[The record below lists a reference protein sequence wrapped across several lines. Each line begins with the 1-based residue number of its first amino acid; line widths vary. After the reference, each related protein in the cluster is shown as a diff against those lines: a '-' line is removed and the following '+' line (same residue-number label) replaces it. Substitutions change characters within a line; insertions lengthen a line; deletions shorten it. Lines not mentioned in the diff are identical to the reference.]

1 VATTLS
7 DTESVAA
14 PQMGGGNGGA
24 ANDSAALA
32 ASRMSGDRRTRYEG
46 MFTNRA
52 KQLVKGAGHVSLGGD
67 RGSTGAPLN
76 DVDHGSAILTKSTQ
90 AILDVRA
97 ATYEG
102 AWNTA
107 RVMDGIR
114 DEFWGA
120 SGEMS
125 VVRSM
130 AMRDSMLRDSLS
142 KSVTQ
147 DITRSFTA
155 GNLGLNGVP
164 YGLVPFDLLAPSRL
178 IYPVYTLFRNKFPR
192 PAGQGAS
199 RQVYGLLGIS
209 GSQTGG
215 QGVIDISIPELVS
228 PTATMGATNWPIQ
241 LPKAGSQTEYKLNV
255 PYRFFGLTESL
266 SWLAQFEGQGFEDL
280 SALANLILL
289 QEMMLGEE
297 YQMLAGSS
305 QNLPTPAAPTVTVRT
320 AGSNETGLTGVTTNI
335 AVKVTALNY
344 FGETIASASSGN
356 VTASNGQV
364 ADVVLPA
371 VPGAQQ
377 FNIYMTT
384 NGGTFFL
391 MAGTSV
397 QSGTTYQGTMTANS
411 VGGTRFT
418 LQGPVA
424 TTSNNPGGVNTQP
437 PAADTGTGS
446 SNRMEGLIPTLSGLS
461 AQGSGPYANVGF
473 ESANVWKGGYINQS
487 VGTHLSTNAIFTA
500 LDAMWENN
508 GMNNVTPGVYRA
520 DPSEIVADGG
530 DLMRLANDM
539 LLQGN
544 SLNYLFNISQ
554 DQVSGMRA
562 GAAVAEFVNP
572 VTRSTV
578 KLTVHPWMSQG
589 TALLMSYQLPQT
601 WSHVDNAWEM
611 TCVQD
616 YVSVAWPVIDP
627 TFRYSIFLLGTL
639 VAHAPFYSGIL
650 QGLQVSDVTP
660 FS

>member
-1 VATTLS
+1 MADILS
-7 DTESVAA
+7 SAEEIAA
-14 PQMGGGNGGA
+14 PSMGAGAPVGAVNAQMATQAGRRS
-24 ANDSAALA
+24 DYEAL
-32 ASRMSGDRRTRYEG
+32 
-46 MFTNRA
+46 FTT
-52 KQLVKGAGHVSLGGD
+52 KSKELVKGVGHVTNNGV
-67 RGSTGAPLN
+67 PLSEGQ
-76 DVDHGSAILTKSTQ
+76 HSGEILTKATQ
-90 AILDVRA
+90 AALDVRA
-97 ATYEG
+97 STLAGTSDADAVLG
-102 AWNTA
+102 
-107 RVMDGIR
+107 GLSR
-114 DEFWGA
+114 DFLNHRNFA
-120 SGEMS
+120 P
-125 VVRSM
+125 M
-130 AMRDSMLRDSLS
+130 AYQLKQSAQLN
-142 KSVTQ
+142 K
-147 DITRSFTA
+147 SFTA
-155 GNLGLNGVP
+155 GNLGLGGVP

-215 QGVIDISIPELVS
+215 QGVVDISMPELVGS
-228 PTATMGATNWPIQ
+228 PAPSSLGGANWPLN
-241 LPKAGSQTEYKLNV
+241 LPKTGSQTEYKLNV

-266 SWLAQFEGQGFEDL
+266 SWLAQFEGQGFEDI
-280 SALANLILL
+280 SALANLVLL

-305 QNLPTPAAPTVTVRT
+305 QNLAAPATVTATART
-320 AGSNETGLTGVTTNI
+320 AGSNETPLNTTSVN
-335 AVKVTALNY
+335 VEVTALNY
-344 FGETIASASSGN
+344 FGESIASAALSSA
-356 VTASNGQV
+356 VTTTSGV
-364 ADVVLPA
+364 SVVDVTISP

-377 FNIYMTT
+377 YNIYVKSASASSYY
-384 NGGTFFL
+384 L

-397 QSGTTYQGTMTANS
+397 QGGVTYQGSQTPNS
-411 VGGTRFT
+411 VGGARFT
-418 LQGPVA
+418 LQGNVPTAGA
-424 TTSNNPGGVNTQP
+424 TP
-437 PAADTGTGS
+437 PSADTGTGG

-461 AQGSGPYANVGF
+461 ATGSGPYANVGF
-473 ESANVWKGGYINQS
+473 ESSNVWKGGYVNQS

-500 LDAMWENN
+500 LDALWENN
-508 GMNNVTPGVYRA
+508 GLNNVSPGVYKA

-544 SLNYLFNISQ
+544 SLNYLLNISQ
-554 DQVSGMRA
+554 DQISGIRA

-611 TCVQD
+611 TVVQD
-616 YVSVAWPVIDP
+616 YVSVAWPVIDA
-627 TFRYSIFLLGTL
+627 TFRYSIFLLGSL

-650 QGLQVSDVTP
+650 QGLQVSDTTP

>member
-1 VATTLS
+1 VADILPGG
-7 DTESVAA
+7 EEIAA
-14 PQMGGGNGGA
+14 PTMGAGAPVGAVNAQMTQA
-24 ANDSAALA
+24 A
-32 ASRMSGDRRTRYEG
+32 RRTDYEAL
-46 MFTNRA
+46 FTTKA
-52 KQLVKGAGHVSLGGD
+52 KELVKGVGHVTNGGV
-67 RGSTGAPLN
+67 PLSEGR
-76 DVDHGSAILTKSTQ
+76 HSGEILTKATQ
-90 AILDVRA
+90 AALDVRTSTMQGREDA
-97 ATYEG
+97 DTVLG
-102 AWNTA
+102 G
-107 RVMDGIR
+107 MSR
-114 DEFWGA
+114 DFLNHRSFA
-120 SGEMS
+120 PVAYQLKQSS
-125 VVRSM
+125 V
-130 AMRDSMLRDSLS
+130 LN
-142 KSVTQ
+142 K
-147 DITRSFTA
+147 SFTA

-215 QGVIDISIPELVS
+215 QGVVDISIPELVQS
-228 PTATMGATNWPIQ
+228 GASGIGGTNWPLN
-241 LPKAGSQTEYKLNV
+241 LPKTGSQTEYKLNV

-266 SWLAQFEGQGFEDL
+266 SWLAQFEGQGFEDV
-280 SALANLILL
+280 SALANLVLL

-305 QNLPTPAAPTVTVRT
+305 QNIAAPGTPTVTMRT

-344 FGETIASASSGN
+344 FGESIASASSGN
-356 VTASNGQV
+356 VTAANGQV
-364 ADVVLPA
+364 ADVTIAPVA
-371 VPGAQQ
+371 GAQQ
-377 FNIYMTT
+377 YNIYMTT
-384 NGGTFFL
+384 NGGTMYL
-391 MAGTSV
+391 QVGTSV
-397 QSGTTYQGTMTANS
+397 QSGTGTVGTTTYQGIQSANA
-411 VGGTRFT
+411 VGGLRVT
-418 LQGPVA
+418 LQGAVA
-424 TTSNNPGGVNTQP
+424 TSTANGGQP
-437 PAADTGTGS
+437 MTVDSGTGG
-446 SNRMEGLIPTLSGLS
+446 SNRMEGIIPTLSGQS
-461 AQGSGPYANVGF
+461 ATGAGPYTNVGF
-473 ESANVWKGGYINQS
+473 ESANVWKGGYVNQS

-508 GMNNVTPGVYRA
+508 GMNNVSPGVYKA

-544 SLNYLFNISQ
+544 SLNYLLNISQ
-554 DQVSGMRA
+554 DQISGIRA

-611 TCVQD
+611 TVVQD
-616 YVSVAWPVIDP
+616 YVSVAWPVIDA
-627 TFRYSIFLLGTL
+627 TFRYSIFLLGSL